1 MKGKRVLSLALAAL
15 MTLSLLVV
23 PAAAVS
29 FTDMTNHWAKDD
41 VGTWPPRV
49 VKGTSATT
57 FAPDQKMTACEAL
70 LFCSRATGV
79 DAIDKEAIAEDW
91 EDELKEILPE
101 EMYAW
106 GLRRW
111 PSAWRPASS
120 RRPSCRPLSSAG
132 GLVKSIT
139 RETLAMVR
147 AMQLPLAQSLTS
159 YPMSFADTTS
169 IFPAAL
175 CIPAEHVRHRQG
187 QRAQPAFCHRT
198 PDLGRDGH
206 HAPCGPSTLWTSG
219 ASMLS
224 CPATPTTTGWAAPSP
239 PCLPAAK
246 RRYPADPDQR
256 GQRHPQHLSAR
267 RRGDL
272 RE

>member
-41 VGTWPPRV
+41 VEYLATQGV

-101 EMYAW
+101 ERCTP
-106 GLRRW
+106 GRPRRW

-120 RRPSCRPLSSAG
+120 RRPSC
-132 GLVKSIT
+132 
-139 RETLAMVR
+139 
-147 AMQLPLAQSLTS
+147 
-159 YPMSFADTTS
+159 
-169 IFPAAL
+169 
-175 CIPAEHVRHRQG
+175 
-187 QRAQPAFCHRT
+187 
-198 PDLGRDGH
+198 
-206 HAPCGPSTLWTSG
+206 GP
-219 ASMLS
+219 
-224 CPATPTTTGWAAPSP
+224 
-239 PCLPAAK
+239 
-246 RRYPADPDQR
+246 
-256 GQRHPQHLSAR
+256 
-267 RRGDL
+267 
-272 RE
+272 